1 VDVKNLNL
9 LTFYFDLDSGG
20 ISSSNHNNILLQS
33 CVSLPHQLKDL
44 LTRSYHTKSLSSLHI
59 PLELNPWF
67 ITGFTDGEGSF
78 SLSVRDIDKDTKKG
92 RVLYVFSIILHE
104 KDEGILRSIQS
115 TLGIGKI
122 YAHGKQGV
130 QFRVESKKELLIL
143 IEHFDKYPL
152 ITKKSKDFVCF
163 KQAIFLVKNKEHLTK
178 QGLLKLVS
186 LKALMGKGLTNEL
199 KAAFPDILPANELGI
214 SDLTLSLAKAPDLII
229 DPCWLAGFIS
239 AEGCF
244 IIGIYKSTSVKIGYQ
259 VQLKFV
265 LTQHLRDK
273 ELFEYFVKYLG
284 YGYTA
289 VNREGV
295 DFIVTKYSDLK
306 DKLLP
311 LLHLQHPVVGYKYL
325 DYLYFMEAV
334 EIMQKKLHLTE
345 EGLNKLRE
353 IQVLMNSG
361 RKNTPP

>member
-104 KDEGILRSIQS
+104 KDEGILKSIQ
-115 TLGIGKI
+115 
-122 YAHGKQGV
+122 
-130 QFRVESKKELLIL
+130 
-143 IEHFDKYPL
+143 
-152 ITKKSKDFVCF
+152 
-163 KQAIFLVKNKEHLTK
+163 
-178 QGLLKLVS
+178 
-186 LKALMGKGLTNEL
+186 
-199 KAAFPDILPANELGI
+199 
-214 SDLTLSLAKAPDLII
+214 
-229 DPCWLAGFIS
+229 
-239 AEGCF
+239 
-244 IIGIYKSTSVKIGYQ
+244 STSVKIGYQ

-361 RKNTPP
+361 RKNTPSQDTDSATTD